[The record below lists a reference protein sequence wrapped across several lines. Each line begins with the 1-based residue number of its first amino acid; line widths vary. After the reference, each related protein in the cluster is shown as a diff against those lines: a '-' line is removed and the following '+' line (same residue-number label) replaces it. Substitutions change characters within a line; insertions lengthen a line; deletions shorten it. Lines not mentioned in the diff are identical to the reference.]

1 MRHFTKHNSSSSK
14 YRGAGSIGIIAAARS
29 ALVVQTDPASNS
41 PHQRILSL
49 NKSNLS
55 DAASLTYRTVKQ
67 NNVIT
72 IEWIEESSQSVSEL
86 MEANADRYGHSQL
99 DEACFV
105 LYSIL
110 AEQGEPMPAK
120 EIKQK
125 AGEALVSERTL
136 KRAKR
141 QLGVSSRRRQ
151 VWVEEEKSH
160 VTQWVWELPKDEE
173 VWRLYKERAIREHV
187 DDLLEDIES
196 DPAPATSEATP
207 DAEAV
212 PTASSQPRDE
222 SDADEV
228 PPDWEPSGRPW
239 DD

>member
-1 MRHFTKHNSSSSK
+1 VVWSVPDHSFTSGN
-14 YRGAGSIGIIAAARS
+14 RAVAETWRMAI
-29 ALVVQTDPASNS
+29 ASNS

-67 NNVIT
+67 DNVIT
-72 IEWIEESSQSVSEL
+72 IDWIGESSQSVDEL
-86 MEANADRYGHSQL
+86 MKANADRYRHSQF

-136 KRAKR
+136 KRAKI
-141 QLGVSSRRRQ
+141 QLGVPSRRRQ
-151 VWVEEEKSH
+151 IWVEEEESL
-160 VTQWVWELPKDEE
+160 VTQWVWELPKDKE
-173 VWRLYKERAIREHV
+173 VLRPYKERAIREHV

-196 DPAPATSEATP
+196 DPAPAATSEITP

-212 PTASSQPRDE
+212 PMASSHPCDE
-222 SDADEV
+222 SDDEV
-228 PPDWEPSGRPW
+228 SPDWEPSGRPW